1 MWNYTYNEG
10 VEHFIFVNTG
20 NAGTFGS
27 YYSMSPEALEEFIEA
42 NPTRFSGPV
51 RMSNTAPQVFPS
63 GIK

>member
-1 MWNYTYNEG
+1 
-10 VEHFIFVNTG
+10 
-20 NAGTFGS
+20 
-27 YYSMSPEALEEFIEA
+27 MSPEALEDYIEA